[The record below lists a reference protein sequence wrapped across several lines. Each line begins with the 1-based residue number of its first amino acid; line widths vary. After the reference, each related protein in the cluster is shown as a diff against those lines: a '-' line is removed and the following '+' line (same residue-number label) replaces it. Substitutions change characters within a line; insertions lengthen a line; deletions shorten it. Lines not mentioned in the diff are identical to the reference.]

1 MKILIIEDDE
11 ETASYLSRGLGE
23 AGWETTWHNNPQ
35 EAMLTLAGRSFDA
48 IVLDRM
54 LPGMDG
60 VDALRLMRGANIKT
74 PVIMLTARSGLEDR
88 VEGLEAGADDYLVKP
103 FALSELIARLKSL
116 ARRPPMAVEATE
128 IRLGELH
135 LDRMTRQVTRSGD
148 DLDLSPLEFRLLDF
162 LMQHPG
168 EVVTRSMLLEK
179 VWGYRFDPKTSLVQT
194 HMSRLRTKVDKP
206 YEKDMIRT
214 GRGAGYVIATP

>member
-23 AGWETTWHNNPQ
+23 AGWETTWHNTPQ
-35 EAMLTLAGRSFDA
+35 EAMLTLAARSFDA

-60 VDALRLMRGANIKT
+60 VDALRLMRGANITT

-116 ARRPPMAVEATE
+116 ARRPPMAVEATQL
-128 IRLGELH
+128 RLGELH
-135 LDRMTRQVTRSGD
+135 LDRMTRQVTRGGD
-148 DLDLSPLEFRLLDF
+148 VLDLSPLEFRLLDF

-214 GRGAGYVIATP
+214 VRGAGYVIATP